1 MTTEQRLKQAFERPA
16 GGLGE
21 EDGAYDRFQ
30 RHRRRRTR
38 RAAAGTGVA
47 LCLVA
52 GLALAAPRLLPA
64 RGGVAGGGKDH
75 KGPPLFQ
82 LGTVHLEGARLE
94 GDGRRLVVS
103 FTGGAPPSAPPGPCS
118 PLYQGEAEVT
128 DDAVTVT
135 VSKWT
140 TSQSRTAI
148 CGMVGY
154 ARSLTVT
161 LPEPLRGRRLV
172 DGATGRTMPLV
183 DTALRQPS
191 YLPAGY
197 RYLREEVDNEVS
209 RRTWTRQGRSQELL
223 DITQGS
229 ATVARLGYRP
239 VVLQRPTVHGAAAT
253 VWKSRGFDDS
263 VCLFWAE
270 GAIGFR
276 ICSLGSPTAPLP
288 PAELVKI
295 GEGLR

>member
-1 MTTEQRLKQAFERPA
+1 MTMEQRLKQAFERPA
-16 GGLGE
+16 GGIP
-21 EDGAYDRFQ
+21 EDGAYDRFL
-30 RHRRRRTR
+30 RHRRRRGR
-38 RAAAGTGVA
+38 RAAVGAGVA

-64 RGGVAGGGKDH
+64 RGGVAGGSQDR
-75 KGPPLFQ
+75 KGPPLVRV
-82 LGTVHLEGARLE
+82 GTVPWQGARLE

-103 FTGGAPPSAPPGPCS
+103 FTGGAPQGAPLGRCA
-118 PLYQGEAEVT
+118 PLYQGETVAT
-128 DDAVTVT
+128 NDTVT
-135 VSKWT
+135 LTVSEWT
-140 TSQSRTAI
+140 TSQSSTAI
-148 CGMVGY
+148 CAAVGY

-161 LPEPLRGRRLV
+161 LPEPLWGRRLV
-172 DGATGRTMPLV
+172 DGATGRTMPVV
-183 DTALRQPS
+183 DTVLRQPS

-209 RRTWTRQGRSQELL
+209 RRTWLRQGRSQGLL
-223 DITQGS
+223 DITQGG
-229 ATVARLGYRP
+229 AVVARLGDRP
-239 VVLQRPTVHGAAAT
+239 VVLMRTTVHGATAM
-253 VWKSRGFDDS
+253 VWNSRGFNDS
-263 VCLFWAE
+263 ICLSWAE

>member
-1 MTTEQRLKQAFERPA
+1 MTTEQRLKQAFERPTA
-16 GGLGE
+16 GIP
-21 EDGAYDRFQ
+21 EDGAYDRFL

-38 RAAAGTGVA
+38 RAAVGAGVA

-64 RGGVAGGGKDH
+64 RDGVAGGGQDR
-75 KGPPLFQ
+75 KGPPLVQ
-82 LGTVHLEGARLE
+82 LGTVPWQGARLE

-103 FTGGAPPSAPPGPCS
+103 FTGGAPQGAPLGRCA

-128 DDAVTVT
+128 DDAVTLT
-135 VSKWT
+135 VSEWT
-140 TSQSRTAI
+140 TSQFRTAI

-172 DGATGRTMPLV
+172 DGATGRTMPVV
-183 DTALRQPS
+183 DTVLRQPS

-209 RRTWTRQGRSQELL
+209 RRTWRSSKGLL
-223 DITQGS
+223 DITQGG
-229 ATVARLGYRP
+229 AAVARLGYRP
-239 VVLQRPTVHGAAAT
+239 VILQRPTVHGAAAT
-253 VWKSRGFDDS
+253 VWKSRGFNDS

>member
-16 GGLGE
+16 AGIP
-21 EDGAYDRFQ
+21 EDGAYDRFL
-30 RHRRRRTR
+30 RHRRRRGR
-38 RAAAGTGVA
+38 RAAAGAGVA

-64 RGGVAGGGKDH
+64 RGGVAGGGQDR
-75 KGPPLFQ
+75 KGPPLVRV
-82 LGTVHLEGARLE
+82 GTVPWQGARLE

-103 FTGGAPPSAPPGPCS
+103 FIGGAPQGAPLGRCA
-118 PLYQGEAEVT
+118 PLYQGEAVAT
-128 DDAVTVT
+128 DDAVTLT
-135 VSKWT
+135 VSAWT
-140 TSQSRTAI
+140 TSQSSTAI
-148 CGMVGY
+148 CATVGY

-161 LPEPLRGRRLV
+161 LPGPLRGRRLV
-172 DGATGRTMPLV
+172 DGASGRTMPVV
-183 DTALRQPS
+183 DTVLRQPS

-197 RYLREEVDNEVS
+197 RYRSEEVDNGVS
-209 RRTWTRQGRSQELL
+209 RRTWTRPARSEETL
-223 DITQGS
+223 DITQGG
-229 ATVARLGYRP
+229 AAVARLGYRP
-239 VVLQRPTVHGAAAT
+239 VVLQRPTVHGATAT

-270 GAIGFR
+270 GATGFR

-288 PAELVKI
+288 PAELVRI

>member
-1 MTTEQRLKQAFERPA
+1 MTMEQRLKQAFERPE

-21 EDGAYDRFQ
+21 EDGAYDRFL
-30 RHRRRRTR
+30 RHRRRRAR
-38 RAAAGTGVA
+38 RATAGAGVA

-64 RGGVAGGGKDH
+64 GGGVASGSQDR
-75 KGPPLFQ
+75 KGPPLVRV
-82 LGTVHLEGARLE
+82 GTVHWQGARLE
-94 GDGRRLVVS
+94 AGGRRLVVS
-103 FTGGAPPSAPPGPCS
+103 YIGGAPQSAKLGPCS
-118 PLYQGEAEVT
+118 PLYKDETVAT
-128 DDAVTVT
+128 DDAVTLT
-135 VSKWT
+135 VSAWT
-140 TSQSRTAI
+140 TRPLTNVI
-148 CGMVGY
+148 CAGVGY

-172 DGATGRTMPLV
+172 DGATGRTMPVV

-197 RYLREEVDNEVS
+197 RYQREEVDNDVS
-209 RRTWTRQGRSQELL
+209 RRTWSRQSGSEELL
-223 DITQGS
+223 DVTQGG
-229 ATVARLGYRP
+229 AALARLGYRP
-239 VVLQRPTVHGAAAT
+239 VVLQRTTVHGAAAT

-263 VCLFWAE
+263 VCLSWAE
-270 GAIGFR
+270 GATGFR

>member
-1 MTTEQRLKQAFERPA
+1 MTTEQRLKQAFERPT
-16 GGLGE
+16 GGIP
-21 EDGAYDRFQ
+21 EDAAYDRFL

-38 RAAAGTGVA
+38 RAAAGAGVA

-52 GLALAAPRLLPA
+52 GLAVAAPRLLPA
-64 RGGVAGGGKDH
+64 RGGVAADGQDP
-75 KGPPLFQ
+75 KGPALVRA
-82 LGTVHLEGARLE
+82 GTVHWQGARLE

-103 FTGGAPPSAPPGPCS
+103 FTGGARQGAPLGRCS
-118 PLYQGEAEVT
+118 PLYKGETVVT

-135 VSKWT
+135 LSAWT

-148 CGMVGY
+148 CALVGY
-154 ARSLTVT
+154 ARSLTVI

-172 DGATGRTMPLV
+172 DGSGGRTMPVV
-183 DTALRQPS
+183 DTVLRQPS

-209 RRTWTRQGRSQELL
+209 RRTWSRPGRSQELL
-223 DITQGS
+223 DITQGG
-229 ATVARLGYRP
+229 AAVARLGYRP
-239 VVLQRPTVHGAAAT
+239 VILQRPTVHGAAAT

-263 VCLFWAE
+263 ICLFWAE